1 MIPLMRLVRIVQII
15 VWLVK
20 IKVTNVL
27 LVIHDWIGFS
37 TKLVKLVNVKTDTM
51 MLKLPLVS
59 NVWKTAQYAKTKHF
73 VWNVSQIWFFH
84 HPKNVSVRQHN
95 ILIGNQAA
103 VNLASNLVWNVNL
116 QLFAFR
122 ALRIELYQ
130 RKILVNV
137 SLDTRSRAICPAKI
151 AHYNPSA
158 DMTIK
163 LGNVN
168 VYQDIREI
176 PNQFVLD

>member
-1 MIPLMRLVRIVQII
+1 MIPLMRPVRIVQII

-51 MLKLPLVS
+51 MLKLPLVYY
-59 NVWKTAQYAKTKHF
+59 VWRTAQYAKTKHSA
-73 VWNVSQIWFFH
+73 WNAYQIWFFH

-95 ILIGNQAA
+95 ILTRNQAA

-116 QLFAFR
+116 QVFAYR
-122 ALRIELYQ
+122 ALRIELYL
-130 RKILVNV
+130 RETLVNV
-137 SLDTRSRAICPAKI
+137 SLDPKRRAICPAKI
-151 AHYNPSA
+151 AHYYPSA